1 MPQVGIYPWDVCA
14 GAVIVE
20 EAGGVCLDT
29 MGGDFDLASR
39 GSAKL
44 GCLLID
50 GCYPVSLI
58 FIMSWEILTWEP
70 SLGCFRTTHR

>member
-1 MPQVGIYPWDVCA
+1 MSDDARGYDFWMWSIKGACHHGSDDHLPLPKVGIYPWDVCA

-39 GSAKL
+39 GSAEL
-44 GCLLID
+44 DRMESD
-50 GCYPVSLI
+50 G
-58 FIMSWEILTWEP
+58 
-70 SLGCFRTTHR
+70 